1 MSSLKTDFLLG
12 ACAGLVAM
20 ASCSLFAAD
29 AADAASNIAQQVA
42 GQPTSNDPVT
52 VGGVDLIEVLILAL
66 AALGLGPV
74 ARILGLLRPVLR
86 PILRAILGARA
97 DSPAS
102 SPPSGP
108 PKAPES

>member
-1 MSSLKTDFLLG
+1 MNTLKTDLLLA
-12 ACAGLVAM
+12 ACVGLAAM
-20 ASCSLFAAD
+20 ASCHLFAGD
-29 AADAASNIAQQVA
+29 AMQAAGDIAQQVA

-86 PILRAILGARA
+86 PILRAALGTRA

-102 SPPSGP
+102 PQPSSA